1 LRKRL
6 KDERMKYQ
14 KVAFVGG
21 GNMTSA
27 VVAGMIA
34 GDYEPGKILIAEPLA
49 KQRDAL
55 SHDLPGVIVREDN
68 NDVVGSAEIVVLA
81 VKPQVLASVCRQ
93 LTSTIQ
99 ATRALIISIAA
110 GIRSRD
116 IDDWLG
122 GGLAVVRVMPNQPA
136 LLRQGISGIFANKQT
151 TQRQLMAASNI
162 MSAVGAVV
170 QVPTEADIDV
180 VTAIS
185 GNGPAYFYLLI
196 DMLAKTGQELGL
208 DENVARQ
215 LAVETAKGAAA
226 LAADSDATM
235 DVLIARVRSPGG
247 TTAAALDSLE
257 SQGVRDIFSIALS
270 AARSRA
276 QELADIAHQ
285 ASQD

>member
-1 LRKRL
+1 
-6 KDERMKYQ
+6 MKYQ

-34 GDYEPGKILIAEPLA
+34 GDYEAGKILIAEPLA

-55 SHDLPGVIVREDN
+55 SHDLPGVIVSADN

-93 LTSTIQ
+93 LANTIQ
-99 ATRALIISIAA
+99 ATQALIISVAA
-110 GIRSRD
+110 GIRSTD

-122 GGLAVVRVMPNQPA
+122 GGLAVVRIMPNQPA
-136 LLRQGISGIFANKQT
+136 LLRQGVSGIFANKKT
-151 TQRQLMAASNI
+151 TQRQLTAARNI
-162 MSAVGAVV
+162 MSAVGTVV

-185 GNGPAYFYLLI
+185 GSGPAYFYLLI
-196 DMLAKTGQELGL
+196 DMLAKTGQDLGL

-215 LAVETAKGAAA
+215 LAVQTAKGAAA
-226 LAADSDATM
+226 LAAESDATM

-270 AARSRA
+270 AARNRA
-276 QELADIAHQ
+276 QELADVAHQ